1 LDDKL
6 SRILKIQSID
16 IRFDEMGKEK
26 ERIPRELEKRREEI
40 ESLSKAIEG
49 DLTVLDG
56 LKVDRRKVEKELE
69 EVEARRKKSKT
80 RLDDVKS
87 NKEYQAVIKELED
100 IKVLANEKEELVIQK
115 MEDTEI
121 QEAECG
127 RNNAQLDKAQKEYR
141 EKEREF
147 EEMTIE
153 FEKEIEKLTRE
164 KEELSQQCNADLLGR
179 YSRLRAHLRGRVVVP
194 VRNAVCEG
202 CHIGIP
208 PQQYNM
214 LLKGDSTQICPH
226 CSRIIYWE
234 GNEGI
239 E

>member
-164 KEELSQQCNADLLGR
+164 KEELSQQCDADLLGR

-234 GNEGI
+234 GNTEI